1 MAIATKALR
10 QGAKRSIGRTRKTP
24 QTRQNELLFETR
36 SPRER
41 ELIEAVKR
49 ALATLSRE
57 RKEKEARGERLG
69 SPLEILQKLMQGELS
84 AYSDLILA
92 QQGILPIRTDL
103 MRQYVMYG
111 EEATGEGESIPK
123 SMARRKPAKF
133 GLTAMGL
140 AAIASGK
147 DGRARMLSEF
157 LPQVAQ
163 GKLFC
168 YCITEPDA
176 GTNTH
181 RISTTAREVEDGYI
195 LNGRKTYISAA
206 DTAYYMVVIARII
219 KDGTDQGIGTFVIEK
234 NTPGVTL
241 TEMDIAV
248 LGDRQFTVYFEDVK
262 VPKSALVGAKS
273 PTGSS
278 KISQSVFITLNLERI
293 LVALVTL
300 RICKE
305 ALARIYKKLR
315 GMKKVPEPILVELA
329 RLKLRFELAN
339 LLTLKATRAYDENVE
354 LVRMG
359 LFANMAKLITTETAN
374 ECVLLGLRLY
384 GLKGLD
390 REEEDLGALYEL
402 ARALRI
408 IPINNE
414 MLLNFLGE
422 NMLGMPKSYR

>member
-1 MAIATKALR
+1 MAIATKAL
-10 QGAKRSIGRTRKTP
+10 QEGAKRSIGRTRKTP
-24 QTRQNELLFETR
+24 QTRQEQLLFETR

-111 EEATGEGESIPK
+111 EEATGEGESIPQ
-123 SMARRKPAKF
+123 SMAKRKPAKL

-206 DTAYYMVVIARII
+206 DTAYYMVVIARIV

-315 GMKKVPEPILVELA
+315 GMKKVPEPILLELA